1 MFVYYSMITKE
12 NIMNEQMELDLGNIS
27 PSIDLL
33 PLTPRQNRAMKA
45 MGVQTIACLVEN
57 SVDGVA
63 RFLLKNKYFG
73 RKTVMNVMGKLDEL
87 EIAYKF

>member
-1 MFVYYSMITKE
+1 MKWFYLCAIQFKVYTIIPTIINTDAIINKFFIDFFSRGILCST
-12 NIMNEQMELDLGNIS
+12 GF
-27 PSIDLL
+27 SILS
-33 PLTPRQNRAMKA
+33 
-45 MGVQTIACLVEN
+45 IACLVEKEN
-57 SVDGVA
+57 GVA

>member
-12 NIMNEQMELDLGNIS
+12 NIMNEQMELDLGNVS

-45 MGVQTIACLVEN
+45 MGVQTIACLVEKEN
-57 SVDGVA
+57 GVA

>member
-1 MFVYYSMITKE
+1 
-12 NIMNEQMELDLGNIS
+12 
-27 PSIDLL
+27 
-33 PLTPRQNRAMKA
+33 
-45 MGVQTIACLVEN
+45 MGVQTIACLVEKEN
-57 SVDGVA
+57 GVA